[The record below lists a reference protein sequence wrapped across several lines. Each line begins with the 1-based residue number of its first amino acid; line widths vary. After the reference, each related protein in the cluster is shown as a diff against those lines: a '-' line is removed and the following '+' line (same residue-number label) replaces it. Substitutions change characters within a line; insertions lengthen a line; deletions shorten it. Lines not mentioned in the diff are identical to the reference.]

1 MRHSVSAGCLDGW
14 KFIRTLTI
22 TTGNTGRRII
32 TPIKQK
38 SRHRFMKSIMNTM
51 VSMVTGA
58 WQSIWHVRDITTA
71 LQPYIST
78 WMRSWDWDPS
88 FVPKKQIMNRENHTR
103 CLKTNFSRILC
114 RIQHNGSAHHQWSC
128 HPHSTESIGFSAS
141 YQRRIDPAFR
151 SGLTVYI

>member
-1 MRHSVSAGCLDGW
+1 MRHSVSAGCLGGW

-114 RIQHNGSAHHQWSC
+114 RIKSIKNGAQISHTYFWRTMMWDTIAVLLIFMIEVSL
-128 HPHSTESIGFSAS
+128 
-141 YQRRIDPAFR
+141 PA
-151 SGLTVYI
+151 